1 MGDSIMFTSPIAVYT
16 TDMIYSSILAGERS
30 AIDAAKESQW
40 QRFLFRK
47 WCRKLGEQAQPRP
60 Y

>member
-1 MGDSIMFTSPIAVYT
+1 MFTSPIAVYT
-16 TDMIYSSILAGERS
+16 TDMIYASILAGERS
-30 AIDAAKESQW
+30 AIDAAKESQR

-47 WCRKLGEQAQPRP
+47 WCRKLGEQVQPRP

>member
-1 MGDSIMFTSPIAVYT
+1 MFTSPIAVYT
-16 TDMIYSSILAGERS
+16 TDMIYASILAGERS
-30 AIDAAKESQW
+30 AIEAAKESQW

-47 WCRKLGEQAQPRP
+47 WCRKLGEQVQPRP